1 MGVTSVATKRME
13 LSGNLEYLMS
23 FFKDTLGEV
32 GFIIVEE
39 DAHDDRFS
47 VVGVNKKRRS
57 LMATTLMSLI
67 WGYIPEKRTAI
78 ELIAS
83 GEGESINA
91 VLRCVPYIDTVDMEL
106 KAETAQEEE
115 KCQRILNLFRD
126 RITKKF
132 GKTT

>member
-1 MGVTSVATKRME
+1 MATKRME